1 MGDYSA
7 EESAHVAW
15 LRAAPQDHPQRRE
28 VLSALARVR
37 EWLPQ
42 HKRFAELLGRPFSKD
57 SDEGGVG
64 WTDLHY
70 AAVLD
75 LPGVIGAL
83 LDAGMAV
90 DTRLKGSPPRVRFGD
105 ELQGK
110 LATMGHEEFKG
121 WFADGETALMLA
133 ARVKADRAF
142 EYLVERGAGIQA
154 KGSEGNTVLHHAAYG
169 DAVER
174 RSIW

>member
-1 MGDYSA
+1 M
-7 EESAHVAW
+7 
-15 LRAAPQDHPQRRE
+15 
-28 VLSALARVR
+28 LSALAQVR

-70 AAVLD
+70 AAVTGFAGSD
-75 LPGVIGAL
+75 RAL
-83 LDAGMAV
+83 VDAGMAV

-105 ELQGK
+105 DLQGK
-110 LATMGHEEFKG
+110 LATMGHEEFKD

-133 ARVKADRAF
+133 ARVNADRAF
-142 EYLVERGAGIQA
+142 EYLVERRARHTG
-154 KGSEGNTVLHHAAYG
+154 EREPRDHAAAPCG
-169 DAVER
+169 VWG
-174 RSIW
+174 RSRGGEVSGRSGGGHPREGQRW